1 MFQNE
6 LRADTSIPELIELL
20 AVSILN
26 NIYNVPSRPMTLCRI
41 SSYYHINHNT
51 VRMFQ
56 NELRADTSIPELI
69 EILAVSILN
78 NIYNVP
84 SRPMTL
90 GRISSYY
97 YINHN
102 TVRMFQNELR
112 ADTSIPELIEIL
124 AVSILNNIYNVPSR
138 PMTLGRISSYYYI
151 NQNTVR
157 MFQNELRADTSI
169 PELIEIL
176 AVSILNNIYNV
187 PSRPMTL
194 GRISSYYYINHNT
207 VRMFQNELRAD
218 TSIPEL
224 IEILAVSILNNI
236 YNVPSRP
243 MTLGRISSYYYINHN
258 TVRMFQN
265 ELRADTS
272 IPELIE
278 ILAVS
283 ILNNIYN
290 VPSRPMT
297 LGRISS
303 YYYIN
308 HNTVRMFQNELR
320 ADTSIPEL
328 IEILAVSILNNI
340 YNVPS

>member
-1 MFQNE
+1 MN
-6 LRADTSIPELIELL
+6 
-20 AVSILN
+20 
-26 NIYNVPSRPMTLCRI
+26 PMTLGRI
-41 SSYYHINHNT
+41 SSYYYINHNT

-84 SRPMTL
+84 RRPMTL

-138 PMTLGRISSYYYI
+138 PMTLDRI
-151 NQNTVR
+151 
-157 MFQNELRADTSI
+157 L
-169 PELIEIL
+169 
-176 AVSILNNIYNV
+176 
-187 PSRPMTL
+187 
-194 GRISSYYYINHNT
+194 SYYYINHNT

-224 IEILAVSILNNI
+224 IKILAVSILNNI

-243 MTLGRISSYYYINHN
+243 MTLGRISSFYFINHN
-258 TVRMFQN
+258 TVR
-265 ELRADTS
+265 D
-272 IPELIE
+272 
-278 ILAVS
+278 VS
-283 ILNNIYN
+283 
-290 VPSRPMT
+290 
-297 LGRISS
+297 
-303 YYYIN
+303 
-308 HNTVRMFQNELR
+308 E
-320 ADTSIPEL
+320 
-328 IEILAVSILNNI
+328 
-340 YNVPS
+340 

>member
-1 MFQNE
+1 
-6 LRADTSIPELIELL
+6 
-20 AVSILN
+20 
-26 NIYNVPSRPMTLCRI
+26 
-41 SSYYHINHNT
+41 
-51 VRMFQ
+51 
-56 NELRADTSIPELI
+56 
-69 EILAVSILN
+69 
-78 NIYNVP
+78 
-84 SRPMTL
+84 MTL
-90 GRISSYY
+90 GRISSYH

-243 MTLGRISSYYYINHN
+243 MTLGRISSYYNINHS

-283 ILNNIYN
+283 ILNNTYN
-290 VPSRPMT
+290 VPSIPMT

-320 ADTSIPEL
+320 ADT
-328 IEILAVSILNNI
+328 
-340 YNVPS
+340 